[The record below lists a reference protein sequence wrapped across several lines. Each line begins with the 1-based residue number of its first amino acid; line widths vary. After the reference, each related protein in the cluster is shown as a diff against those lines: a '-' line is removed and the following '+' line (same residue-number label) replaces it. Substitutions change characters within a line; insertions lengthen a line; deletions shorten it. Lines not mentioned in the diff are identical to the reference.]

1 MRKCDVKCFASG
13 KCWAAGSCGICK
25 NVHVLG
31 ATLLVAGGRVKIPK
45 TFGWEDKR
53 KFGLCRSRALGEEED
68 GNAEDFFLEWN
79 AENFSLQD

>member
-1 MRKCDVKCFASG
+1 
-13 KCWAAGSCGICK
+13 
-25 NVHVLG
+25 VLG

-68 GNAEDFFLEWN
+68 GNAEDFFFRMECRKLQPARLTKVEYTTGVRMV
-79 AENFSLQD
+79 FSCALAPKFSKL